1 VRDIR
6 RLQGAV
12 VIEVNKENRDLLVE
26 EILKLLD

>member
-12 VIEVNKENRDLLVE
+12 VVEVDKENRDLLVE